1 MNEALKQATA
11 AGFPP
16 LGVWK
21 MMSPGTVSVMVKK
34 EIAMRDTLDFVTP
47 MELQVIYC
55 VVSAANNCEMCLLSL
70 IHI

>member
-1 MNEALKQATA
+1 MASGITMDEALKQATA

-21 MMSPGTVSVMVKK
+21 MMTPATVSVMVKK
-34 EIAMRDTLDFVTP
+34 EIALRDTLDFVTP

-55 VVSAANNCEMCLLSL
+55 VVSAANNC
-70 IHI
+70 